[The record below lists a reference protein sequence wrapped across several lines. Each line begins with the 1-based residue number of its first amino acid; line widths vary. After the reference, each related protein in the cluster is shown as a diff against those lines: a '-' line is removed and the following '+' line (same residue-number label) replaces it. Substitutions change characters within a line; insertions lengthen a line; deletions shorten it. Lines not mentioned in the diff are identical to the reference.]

1 MLLLPPFI
9 AGVAAAA
16 AASWLRLFLAVLCSL
31 RCCLASHSGFTSI
44 KMIII
49 IIINYHDSHKPII
62 ICTTNSHSV
71 ESSKIALFH
80 YARVVRIKVFV

>member
-9 AGVAAAA
+9 AGVAAAAA

-44 KMIII
+44 KKII
-49 IIINYHDSHKPII
+49 IIINYDDSHKPITI
-62 ICTTNSHSV
+62 RLIHT
-71 ESSKIALFH
+71 L
-80 YARVVRIKVFV
+80 